1 MGDKYMDGTI
11 AKGLGA
17 AIIGMI
23 IIAILVVSGIWFGIS
38 YFVGN
43 SKYDK
48 GYLQGQLDYQKAIIK
63 IKIDTTTTYRLK

>member
-1 MGDKYMDGTI
+1 MDGSV
-11 AKGLGA
+11 ARGLGA

-23 IIAILVVSGIWFGIS
+23 FIAILIVSGIWLTVG

-48 GYLQGQLDYQKAIIK
+48 GYLQGQLDYQKGIIK
-63 IKIDTTTTYRLK
+63 IKVDTTTTYRLK

>member
-1 MGDKYMDGTI
+1 MDGSI
-11 AKGLGA
+11 ANGLGA
-17 AIIGMI
+17 AIISMI
-23 IIAILVVSGIWFGIS
+23 IVAILVVSGIWLSIG

-48 GYLQGQLDYQKAIIK
+48 GYLKGQLDYQKGIIK

>member
-1 MGDKYMDGTI
+1 MDGSV
-11 AKGLGA
+11 ANGMGA
-17 AIIGMI
+17 AIVGVI
-23 IIAILVVSGIWFGIS
+23 ITAILIVSGIWFGVA

-48 GYLQGQLDYQKAIIK
+48 GYLQGQLDYQKGIVK